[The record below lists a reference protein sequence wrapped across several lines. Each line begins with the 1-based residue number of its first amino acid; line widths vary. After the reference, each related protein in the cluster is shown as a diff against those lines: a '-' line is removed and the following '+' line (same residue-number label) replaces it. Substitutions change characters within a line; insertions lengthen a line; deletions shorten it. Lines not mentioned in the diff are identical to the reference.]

1 MEVDVVNVI
10 LSTLSLLLLLSLSLE
25 GKRKGLLMEEG
36 EGKVMF
42 REECMCWSSY
52 TDMLVVVGMTV
63 MVFILL
69 S

>member
-1 MEVDVVNVI
+1 MEVDVVDVI
-10 LSTLSLLLLLSLSLE
+10 LSILLLLSSSLE
-25 GKRKGLLMEEG
+25 DKRKGLLMEES

-63 MVFILL
+63 MVFTLL